1 MQVVPFP
8 ARQARAYHRHELRSL
23 THVTLD
29 GNTGIVR
36 NLSSRGVGIQ
46 AICAVRP
53 LQRVHLHINLRSPR
67 LKVDAQGQVVWTDPS
82 NSCGIAFVDLP
93 PRVSRQID
101 EWIFSN
107 LIETAQRQSADGCLN
122 FGRSAHSA
130 SGAEDASDNDGL
142 TLSSTARE
150 PIRLETSAVATQG
163 SQGRRNQLG
172 ADASATELSW
182 LSRPLSPK
190 SVAWAVDSLLVLVAL
205 LLFILIFLSIAHELP
220 SWPVTTGSVLM
231 VGIFILLVY
240 RGLFGMFGGGTLG
253 DRLTR
258 ISSPQEDKAD
268 EAMRFR

>member
-36 NLSSRGVGIQ
+36 NLSSRGLGVQ
-46 AICAVRP
+46 AILPVQTQ
-53 LQRVHLHINLRSPR
+53 QRVHLRINFRSPR
-67 LKVDAQGQVVWTDPS
+67 LNVDAHGQVVWTDSS
-82 NSCGIAFVDLP
+82 NFCGIAFVDLP
-93 PRVSRQID
+93 ARVSRQID

-107 LIETAQRQSADGCLN
+107 LIEIAQRQSHNGLLN
-122 FGRSAHSA
+122 FGPPLHSV
-130 SGAEDASDNDGL
+130 SGEEDVTDQDGL
-142 TLSSTARE
+142 TLSSTGRE
-150 PIRLETSAVATQG
+150 PIRLETNPLATQALPN
-163 SQGRRNQLG
+163 RRNQLG
-172 ADASATELSW
+172 TASPVQSNW
-182 LSRPLSPK
+182 LSRPLSPR

-205 LLFILIFLSIAHELP
+205 LLFILIFLSIAHEMP
-220 SWPVTTGSVLM
+220 SWPLTMGSVLT

-258 ISSPQEDKAD
+258 IARPQEDKAD

>member
-23 THVTLD
+23 TQVTLD

-36 NLSSRGVGIQ
+36 NLSSTGLGVQ
-46 AICAVRP
+46 AILPVQP
-53 LQRVHLHINLRSPR
+53 QQRVHLRITFRSPR
-67 LKVDAQGQVVWTDPS
+67 LNVDAHGQVVWTDSS
-82 NSCGIAFVDLP
+82 NFCGIAFVDLP
-93 PRVSRQID
+93 ARVSRQID

-107 LIETAQRQSADGCLN
+107 LIDLAQRQSDNGLLN
-122 FGRSAHSA
+122 FGPSAHSV
-130 SGAEDASDNDGL
+130 SGEEDVGDHDGL

-150 PIRLETSAVATQG
+150 PIRLETNLAGTQA
-163 SQGRRNQLG
+163 QPARRNPLG
-172 ADASATELSW
+172 TESAAPLNW
-182 LSRPLSPK
+182 LSRPLSPR

-220 SWPVTTGSVLM
+220 SWPLTTGSVLT

-258 ISSPQEDKAD
+258 STSPQKDEVD